1 MKGDEK
7 LAFSNANDTIYY
19 SNEAFV
25 FFFCWNGPTDPT
37 AIGITTSRTGEMRR
51 SSLRAVTGGWGKGS
65 HCD

>member
-25 FFFCWNGPTDPT
+25 FFFAGMDQQTPQQ
-37 AIGITTSRTGEMRR
+37 
-51 SSLRAVTGGWGKGS
+51 
-65 HCD
+65 